1 MGLIIRTAGQG
12 IRGCM
17 LGGGAILDCEVEGR
31 QQLSPTGV
39 PSIMKG
45 VVVEVLKVFVISVD

>member
-1 MGLIIRTAGQG
+1 
-12 IRGCM
+12 M

-45 VVVEVLKVFVISVD
+45 VVEEVLEVFVISVD